1 VEWIT
6 DSISTLG
13 IPTIAIILFKA
24 GPLQMGILNALDN
37 LAYPFLGLFAGVW
50 VDRWL
55 RKPVLVWTNV
65 VQVIAL
71 ASIPAAFVLRI
82 LSLYQLFLVTLVM
95 SVTIVFFN
103 MAYTA
108 YLPTLIDREDL
119 VEGNSKLE
127 TSASGS
133 AVVGPALAGELIQF
147 LGAALSITADA
158 LGTLIAAIAILSIRK
173 PEPPPA
179 SKAERQFWREL
190 REGLESV
197 VDTPSLRTIAVSTSI
212 LNIGNSMF
220 YAVFLLFVY
229 DELKLSPELAGIILS
244 VGAVG
249 FVVGAVTAP
258 SILKRIGL
266 GGSLLVALL
275 INGLGRLTI
284 PTSIYGPAPVL
295 LSAFWL
301 LANIGIP
308 IYNINQVS
316 FRQAIIADELQG
328 RMNATMRT
336 FGYGAATA
344 GALMGGIMG
353 SAYGIF
359 PVMTTGAI
367 IALLPVIPIRFGT
380 FGRLNDIRQTGPK

>member
-1 VEWIT
+1 
-6 DSISTLG
+6 
-13 IPTIAIILFKA
+13 
-24 GPLQMGILNALDN
+24 
-37 LAYPFLGLFAGVW
+37 
-50 VDRWL
+50 
-55 RKPVLVWTNV
+55 
-65 VQVIAL
+65 
-71 ASIPAAFVLRI
+71 
-82 LSLYQLFLVTLVM
+82 
-95 SVTIVFFN
+95 
-103 MAYTA
+103 
-108 YLPTLIDREDL
+108 
-119 VEGNSKLE
+119 
-127 TSASGS
+127 
-133 AVVGPALAGELIQF
+133 
-147 LGAALSITADA
+147 
-158 LGTLIAAIAILSIRK
+158 
-173 PEPPPA
+173 
-179 SKAERQFWREL
+179 
-190 REGLESV
+190 
-197 VDTPSLRTIAVSTSI
+197 
-212 LNIGNSMF
+212 MF